1 MYNFNI
7 SEHAIKEY
15 HEYYELGHNKDC
27 DSNDNDDN
35 DNNDLSTLY
44 FLQID
49 FIYKK

>member
-15 HEYYELGHNKDC
+15 HEYYELEHNKDY

-35 DNNDLSTLY
+35 DNHDLSTLY

-49 FIYKK
+49 FIFKK

>member
-7 SEHAIKEY
+7 SEHAIKEN
-15 HEYYELGHNKDC
+15 HEYYELGDNKDC
-27 DSNDNDDN
+27 DSNDN